1 MDQGCW
7 KNMLS
12 TKEICYYSVEPILVY
27 MRNILPPAPVSRM
40 KGTARHYQKSPIRKK
55 TWEEW
60 VEGDRPPSDN
70 VGRAKSWLKIAVIII
85 ALLSLC
91 GIVTGLLLEL
101 A

>member
-1 MDQGCW
+1 
-7 KNMLS
+7 MLS

>member
-1 MDQGCW
+1 
-7 KNMLS
+7 
-12 TKEICYYSVEPILVY
+12 
-27 MRNILPPAPVSRM
+27 MRNIIPPAPVSRV
-40 KGTARHYQKSPIRKK
+40 KGTARHYQRTPIRKK

-60 VEGDRPPSDN
+60 VEGDRPPAYN
-70 VGRAKSWLKIAVIII
+70 AGRAKSWLKIAVIII

>member
-12 TKEICYYSVEPILVY
+12 TKEICYYSVETILVY